1 METFEFQNTIKFE
14 QIEMF
19 KNIKF
24 EQIKMFKKNI
34 KFLNELKI

>member
-1 METFEFQNTIKFE
+1 MEILKFQNTIKFE

-24 EQIKMFKKNI
+24 EQIKMFKK
-34 KFLNELKI
+34 KI